1 MENTQIQRKNQLE
14 EGLDKAGLKLRMDS
28 KLCYCYV
35 NGQTG
40 PEWDIHRVVHE
51 CSVMH
56 WLYNFTNYQERCS
69 FASENESRIHYF
81 NSQAEFLRYMRRYI
95 HPMIKE
101 AVIAENGGLPAT
113 WPWLAQKPTGP
124 PGPPGPPGPE
134 TLANTG
140 SGEETS
146 VSEKSH

>member
-1 MENTQIQRKNQLE
+1 MENTQMQRKNQLE
-14 EGLDKAGLKLRMDS
+14 EALAKSGLTLRMDS

-56 WLYNFTNYQERCS
+56 WLYNFTNYQDRCS
-69 FASENESRIHYF
+69 FASSNESRIHYF
-81 NSQAEFLRYMRRYI
+81 NSQTEFLRYMRRYI

-101 AVIAENGGLPAT
+101 TIIAENGGLPVT
-113 WPWLAQKPTGP
+113 WPWLVQKSQESQEADAPEAPEAPEAQY
-124 PGPPGPPGPE
+124 
-134 TLANTG
+134 
-140 SGEETS
+140 SSEETNMDS
-146 VSEKSH
+146 QE